1 LSFEA
6 ERAPQRSVAFAATS
20 LQEKAPIM
28 AEHITHDAIYDTVD
42 RDDFDAMVE
51 VDRYARRTG
60 AFDEIIAATEDHFWD
75 PLDPAYVDF
84 SQPFDTK
91 NETIMPRDFT
101 IELNCAVADRL
112 DEGQKIALA
121 NEVTRFSLSQI
132 LHGEQGALSLS
143 ASLCHVLY
151 DPGALEYAANQ
162 AREEARHVTAFSKYV
177 GARWGTPLP
186 VGQTLGDLM
195 NELVLAPEVYKKLI
209 GMQMLIE
216 GLAMGAF
223 ATLHSKTRDP
233 LLRRTVQLVM
243 TDEAFHHKF
252 GRIWAKRTVPKL
264 SEEEHEKVELWA
276 ASCFHKIF
284 MNLVNAEQK
293 QAIYPKYGFDWKFVR
308 ASVMEAFNDDD
319 RRRMMKENTNIF
331 RVLIKTLLHGGIIT
345 ERTRHLYEA
354 WVDLGQLEQ
363 EPDGVVGDAI
373 AEEAMIELREIN
385 GQKRKK
391 IGRAFKEMAR
401 AAQ

>member
-1 LSFEA
+1 LA
-6 ERAPQRSVAFAATS
+6 D
-20 LQEKAPIM
+20 
-28 AEHITHDAIYDTVD
+28 HITHDAIYDTVD
-42 RDDFDAMVE
+42 RDDFDAMIE

-60 AFDEIIAATEDHFWD
+60 AFDEIISATEDHFWD
-75 PLDPAYVDF
+75 PLDKAYVDF
-84 SQPFDTK
+84 SVPFDTK

-112 DEGQKIALA
+112 DEGQQIALA

-151 DPGALEYAANQ
+151 DPGAQEYAANQ
-162 AREEARHVTAFSKYV
+162 AREEARHVTAFSQYV
-177 GARWGTPLP
+177 GRRWGTPLP
-186 VGQTLGDLM
+186 VGQTLGALM

-243 TDEAFHHKF
+243 TDEAFHHRF

-264 SEEEHEKVELWA
+264 TEEEHEKVEAWA

-293 QAIYPKYGFDWKFVR
+293 QHIYPKFGLDWQTVR
-308 ASVMEAFNDDD
+308 SAVMEAFGDED

-363 EPDGVVGDAI
+363 EPEGVVGDAI
-373 AEEAMIELREIN
+373 ADEAIVELREIN
-385 GQKRKK
+385 RDKRKK
-391 IGRAFKEMAR
+391 IGRAFKEMAQ
-401 AAQ
+401 AAE